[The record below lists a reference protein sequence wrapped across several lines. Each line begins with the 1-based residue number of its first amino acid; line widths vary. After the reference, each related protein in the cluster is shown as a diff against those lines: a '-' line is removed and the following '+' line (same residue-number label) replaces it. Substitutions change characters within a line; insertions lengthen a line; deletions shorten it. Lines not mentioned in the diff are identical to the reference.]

1 MSFNI
6 VAAPRLLGALLAWSL
21 AASAV
26 AETAAEFPVTDKQM
40 QAMGIRLVAL
50 AAGTNTGKAAYPAKV
65 VLPTNSE
72 FVVSAPLNG
81 LVTQVLVEPGQAVK
95 KGQGLVRLDSPDLA
109 RLQLEALQAA
119 NREKLSRQTLTREAQ
134 LYKDGIIPERRWQEA
149 DSAFRDASAAL
160 SQTRSALLVS
170 GMNANA
176 INQLIKSGALEQG
189 LVLGARTAG
198 VVTNITARPGMR
210 VEAASPLLSLASV
223 DALGLEIQ
231 LPSQQSIHIKA
242 GSKGSIA
249 GRDASAT
256 IVSISPLVGSGQTV
270 MARARITANAGQL
283 RPGELVQLELPLL
296 GDGAWDLPLSALAR
310 QGEKAY
316 VFVRTA
322 KGFTARPVTVV
333 GSGGQQVRVQGAF
346 KAGEQVAVSSVV
358 TLKAA
363 WMGESGGE

>member
-1 MSFNI
+1 MSLNI
-6 VAAPRLLGALLAWSL
+6 VAAPRLLGALLVWSL

-40 QAMGIRLVAL
+40 QAMGIRLLAL

-160 SQTRSALLVS
+160 SQTRAALLVS
-170 GMNANA
+170 GMNAKA
-176 INQLIKSGALEQG
+176 INQLIKSGTLEQG

-198 VVTNITARPGMR
+198 VVTSITARPGMR
-210 VEAASPLLSLASV
+210 VEAASALLSLASV

-249 GRDASAT
+249 GREASAT

-283 RPGELVQLELPLL
+283 RPGELVQLELPLP

-322 KGFTARPVTVV
+322 KGFMARPVTVV

-363 WMGESGGE
+363 WMGESGGD